1 MRHKDPELMKRIQA
15 FAEDFYF
22 EEGRSPSTAEIGKAI
37 GIAKGTAHRY
47 LVEMSEKGQI
57 DYDGKSI
64 ETEKVRRL
72 SRWRRPQTNMR
83 SCQPPFSA
91 PATSTSFGLPA
102 TP

>member
-22 EEGRSPSTAEIGKAI
+22 EEGRSPSTAEIGKAV

-64 ETEKVRRL
+64 ETEKSAVCRPPPARRY
-72 SRWRRPQTNMR
+72 
-83 SCQPPFSA
+83 
-91 PATSTSFGLPA
+91 LPA
-102 TP
+102 LSPAVL